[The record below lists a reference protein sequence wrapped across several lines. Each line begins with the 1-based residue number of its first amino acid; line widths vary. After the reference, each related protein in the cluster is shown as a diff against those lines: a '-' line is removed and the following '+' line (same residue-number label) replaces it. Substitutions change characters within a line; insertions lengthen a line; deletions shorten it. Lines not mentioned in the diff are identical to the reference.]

1 MIKDEDNFIILTN
14 YGSLRFYKKEDKNYI
29 FKNEIINEKLVSDMV
44 FDNSKNT
51 LFCIAEGFIKVFQD
65 IGNGNYSKIKEINV
79 PEFKNLFNNNNP
91 LDGEPGFE
99 AGGYNNKILLFE
111 DKNIL
116 IVKEL
121 NSISFFN
128 ISDNY
133 KLINIYKENE
143 LKNNLFSIDRYDED
157 KIIVIFNL
165 KSLKVISLKENKVVK
180 FVKEIN
186 KEKYVDFRIIRTYPE
201 KNIII
206 LGGSYGIL
214 NSLGVIIQVLRL
226 DNFETIQIIKIPEHN
241 WINGIYLL
249 KKDLIATIF
258 HFCIKL
264 WNI

>member
-1 MIKDEDNFIILTN
+1 MD
-14 YGSLRFYKKEDKNYI
+14 
-29 FKNEIINEKLVSDMV
+29 
-44 FDNSKNT
+44 
-51 LFCIAEGFIKVFQD
+51 
-65 IGNGNYSKIKEINV
+65 
-79 PEFKNLFNNNNP
+79 NNNNP
-91 LDGEPGFE
+91 WDGEHEFE
-99 AGGYNNKILLFE
+99 AEGYNNKILLLE

-121 NSISFFN
+121 KSISFFN

-143 LKNNLFSIDRYDED
+143 LLNYLFSIDRYDED

-165 KSLKVISLKENKVVK
+165 TSLKVISIKENKVVK

-186 KEKYVDFRIIRTYPE
+186 KEKYVDFHIIRAYPE

-206 LGGSYGIL
+206 LGGSYSIPY
-214 NSLGVIIQVLRL
+214 SLGVIIQVLRL
-226 DNFETIQIIKIPEHN
+226 DNFETIQIIKIPEHY

-258 HFCIKL
+258 NLGVKL